1 MNTKEIIDLI
11 SIREY
16 VNMCS
21 DNNYI
26 DSKTSREIRNM
37 LFAIDKKITDLLKS
51 DDFKSYIEYENIGKI
66 ISEVRQSDNPYK
78 K

>member
-51 DDFKSYIEYENIGKI
+51 EDFKSYIEYENIGKI
-66 ISEVRQSDNPYK
+66 ISEVKQSDNPYK